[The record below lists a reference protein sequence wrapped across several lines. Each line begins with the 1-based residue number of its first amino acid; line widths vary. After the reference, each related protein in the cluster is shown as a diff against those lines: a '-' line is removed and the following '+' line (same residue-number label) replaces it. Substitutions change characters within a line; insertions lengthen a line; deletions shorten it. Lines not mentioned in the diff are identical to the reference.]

1 MAAAARVGDRLSC
14 HPANV
19 ISSGSPN
26 VFFNNIAV
34 GRIGDPTPGHPGG
47 SPSTMKTGN
56 GSSVYANNKSI
67 CIIGSIDNAHGGGPH
82 VAATVTVGSP
92 DVFIG

>member
-1 MAAAARVGDRLSC
+1 
-14 HPANV
+14 
-19 ISSGSPN
+19 
-26 VFFNNIAV
+26 
-34 GRIGDPTPGHPGG
+34 
-47 SPSTMKTGN
+47 MKTGN